1 MYVDPR
7 GPRFAAAVTTVVL
20 AAALLLAG
28 STLGLLLLAGQAVVF
43 AIGAVRGPQA
53 SPYGLAFKRFIRPRL
68 SPPVELEDARPPRF
82 AQAVGLGFAL
92 TGLLAFVA
100 GATRAGHRRG
110 GAGAGRRL
118 PQCRVRVLP
127 GLRGLPARPSSG
139 SRSRRRLL
147 IPPPRTVPHRKDHP
161 Q

>member
-28 STLGLLLLAGQAVVF
+28 TTLGLLLLAGQAVVF

-100 GATRAGHRRG
+100 GATVLGTAAVALALGAAFLNAAFGFCLGCEVYLLVRRV
-110 GAGAGRRL
+110 A
-118 PQCRVRVLP
+118 
-127 GLRGLPARPSSG
+127 PARAAAS
-139 SRSRRRLL
+139 
-147 IPPPRTVPHRKDHP
+147 
-161 Q
+161 